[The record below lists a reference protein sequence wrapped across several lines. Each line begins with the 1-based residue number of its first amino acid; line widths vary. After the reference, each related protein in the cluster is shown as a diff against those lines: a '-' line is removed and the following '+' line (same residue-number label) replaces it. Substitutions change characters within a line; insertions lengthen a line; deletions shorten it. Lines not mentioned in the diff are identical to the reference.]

1 MMRVLFLDTV
11 HPSLEQSL
19 REQGFECD
27 HDYTSR
33 HDELLKIVGDYQGLV
48 IRSRIAVDEALLNA
62 AGKLVFIARS
72 GSGLENIDLA
82 AAAKRGIEV
91 LSSPE
96 GNRDAV
102 GEHIIGML
110 LMLMNRLHLA
120 NVEVKS
126 GTWDRERNR
135 GLELKGRNVGIIGYG
150 HMGSSLAAKLKGF
163 GCTILAYDKYLK
175 GYGNEDVT
183 EVSLAELMQKAEIL
197 SIHLPLSEETKYFVD
212 ESFIEHM
219 ARPFYLINTA
229 RGQHVNTDALVQSLQ
244 NGKVLGACLDV
255 LEFEKR
261 SLEGL
266 DNKETPESFRFLC
279 ESDKVVLSPH
289 VAGWTQE
296 SYVKLSQVLAAKV
309 QDLNLL

>member
-1 MMRVLFLDTV
+1 MRVLFLDTV

-183 EVSLAELMQKAEIL
+183 EVSLAELMQEAEIL

>member
-1 MMRVLFLDTV
+1 MRVLFLDTV

-27 HDYTSR
+27 HNYTST
-33 HDELLKIVGDYQGLV
+33 HDELLNVVGDYQGLV

-62 AGKLVFIARS
+62 ANELIFIARS
-72 GSGLENIDLA
+72 GSGLENIDLV

-126 GTWDRERNR
+126 GVWERERNR
-135 GLELKGRNVGIIGYG
+135 GLELKGRTVGIIGYG
-150 HMGSSLAAKLKGF
+150 HMGSSLATKLKGF
-163 GCTILAYDKYLK
+163 GCTILAHDKYLK
-175 GYGNEDVT
+175 GFGNEDVT
-183 EVSLAELMQKAEIL
+183 EVSLAELMQNAEIL

-212 ESFIEHM
+212 DNFIARM
-219 ARPFYLINTA
+219 AQPFYLINTA
-229 RGQHVNTDALVQSLQ
+229 RGQHVNTAALVKGLQ
-244 NGKVLGACLDV
+244 EAKVLGACLDV

-266 DNKETPESFRFLC
+266 DNKEAPESLRFLC

>member
-1 MMRVLFLDTV
+1 MRVLFLDTV
-11 HPSLEQSL
+11 HPSLEHSL
-19 REQGFECD
+19 HEQGFECD
-27 HDYTSR
+27 HDYKST
-33 HDELLKIVGDYQGLV
+33 HGELLKVIGDYCGIV
-48 IRSRIAVDEALLNA
+48 IRSRIAVDEALLKA
-62 AGKLVFIARS
+62 AHKLIFIARS

-82 AAAKRGIEV
+82 AAAKRGVEV

-102 GEHIIGML
+102 GEHAIGML

-120 NVEVKS
+120 NTEVKS
-126 GTWDRERNR
+126 GIWERERNR
-135 GLELKGRNVGIIGYG
+135 GLELKGRKVGIIGYG

-163 GCTILAYDKYLK
+163 GCTILAYDKYFK
-175 GYGNEDVT
+175 GFGNADVT
-183 EVSLAELMQKAEIL
+183 EVSLGELMQKAEVV
-197 SIHLPLSEETKYFVD
+197 SIHLPLSEETNYFVN
-212 ESFIEHM
+212 ESFIDQM

-229 RGQHVNTDALVQSLQ
+229 RGQHVHTDALVQGLH

-309 QDLNLL
+309 KDLNLL